1 MVEWVVLTL
10 TVVLVV
16 SIVFLM
22 LSNPRYPITEME
34 LDEITCEQMRK
45 SGCSEFKIENF
56 MGKHSGYYFPP
67 VQEKEHE

>member
-10 TVVLVV
+10 TVLLVV
-16 SIVFLM
+16 SIFFLM
-22 LSNPRYPITEME
+22 LSKPSNPITEME

-56 MGKHSGYYFPP
+56 MDKHSGYYFPP
-67 VQEKEHE
+67 GQEKDHD

>member
-10 TVVLVV
+10 TVLLVV
-16 SIVFLM
+16 SIFFLM
-22 LSNPRYPITEME
+22 LSKPSNPITEME

-45 SGCSEFKIENF
+45 SGCSEFKIEIF

-67 VQEKEHE
+67 GQEKDHD